1 MRSERPVLCVS
12 LHDVTP
18 ATLADCE
25 ATVEFLDR
33 QCVGP
38 LALLVVPDYHGLG
51 RVDRDER
58 FCEFLRVRERRGDE
72 IVLHGFWHR
81 DLTTPVRGLRDW
93 LERRVRTDGE
103 GEFSRLDSSV
113 ARGRILRGLAVLRSA
128 GWQPRGFVA
137 PAWLMSPGTRD
148 ALESLP
154 LQYCSTRDYVV
165 PLPAG
170 DPIPAPSLV
179 MSTRSV
185 WRRALCPV
193 WNGTRLRQR
202 QRAPVLRAAL
212 HPGDIR
218 YPRIA
223 GLWRDLL
230 GQLAGRRQLT
240 EGQLVAGGPPSRLIH
255 RIVTPR

>member
-1 MRSERPVLCVS
+1 MRSDRQVLCVS

-18 ATLADCE
+18 ATLGDCA

-33 QCVGP
+33 HHIGP

-51 RVDRDER
+51 RMDRDER
-58 FCEFLRVRERRGDE
+58 FCEFLRARERQGDE

-81 DLTTPVRGLRDW
+81 DSDRPFRGLRDW
-93 LERRVRTDGE
+93 IERRVRTDGE
-103 GEFSRLDSSV
+103 GEFSALDCGA

-137 PAWLMSPGTRD
+137 PAWLMSPGTRE
-148 ALESLP
+148 ALEDLP
-154 LQYCSTRDYVV
+154 FEYCATRDYVV

-170 DPIPAPSLV
+170 DPIAAPSLV
-179 MSTRSV
+179 MSTRSA
-185 WRRALCPV
+185 WRRCLCPL
-193 WNGTRLRQR
+193 WNGARLRQR
-202 QRAPVLRAAL
+202 QHAPILRAAL
-212 HPGDIR
+212 HPTDIR

-223 GLWRDLL
+223 DLWR
-230 GQLAGRRQLT
+230 GMFAQLAGRRQLT
-240 EGQLVAGGPPSRLIH
+240 EGQLVGHGQPSRLLH

>member
-1 MRSERPVLCVS
+1 MRSDRKVLCVS

-25 ATVEFLDR
+25 ATLDFLDR
-33 QCVGP
+33 KRIGP

-51 RVDRDER
+51 RVDRDDR
-58 FCEFLRVRERRGDE
+58 FCEFLRMRERRGDE

-81 DLTTPVRGLRDW
+81 DSAAPDRGLRDW

-103 GEFSRLDSSV
+103 GEFSGLDSSS

-137 PAWLMSPGTRD
+137 PAWLMSPGTRE
-148 ALESLP
+148 ALEDLP
-154 LQYCSTRDYVV
+154 LEYCATRDYVV

-170 DPIPAPSLV
+170 DPIAAPSLV
-179 MSTRSV
+179 MSTRSA
-185 WRRALCPV
+185 WRRFLCPI
-193 WNGTRLRQR
+193 WNGARLRQR
-202 QRAPVLRAAL
+202 QYAPILRAAL
-212 HPGDIR
+212 HPADIR
-218 YPRIA
+218 HPRIA
-223 GLWRDLL
+223 DLWCGVFDR
-230 GQLAGRRQLT
+230 LAGRQALT
-240 EGQLVAGGPPSRLIH
+240 EGQLVAHGQPSRLLH